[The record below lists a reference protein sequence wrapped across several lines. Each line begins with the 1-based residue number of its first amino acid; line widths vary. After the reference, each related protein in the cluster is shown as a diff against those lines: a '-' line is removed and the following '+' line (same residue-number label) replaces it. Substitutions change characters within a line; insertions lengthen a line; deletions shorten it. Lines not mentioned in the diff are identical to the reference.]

1 VKITAFFLK
10 TTRIIFFMEKSIDCL
25 YCQRNELQK
34 SLMIEVCDLRVSTL
48 FLFKEQSHPG
58 RCIVAYKDH
67 VNELFELSE
76 NDRNDFMADVSQ
88 AASAISK
95 AFSATKINYGAYS
108 DKLAHLHFHLVPKYE
123 GGFEFGGIF
132 EMNPQKTYPTDSEY
146 AQTIEKIVNC
156 L

>member
-1 VKITAFFLK
+1 
-10 TTRIIFFMEKSIDCL
+10 MEKSLDCL

-34 SLMIEVCDLRVSTL
+34 SIMIEICDLSASTL

-76 NDRNDFMADVSQ
+76 SNRNAFMADVSRT
-88 AASAISK
+88 AKAIQT
-95 AFSATKINYGAYS
+95 AFSPTKINYGAYS
-108 DKLAHLHFHLVPKYE
+108 DKLPHLHFHLVPKYE
-123 GGFEFGGIF
+123 GEFEFGGIF
-132 EMNPQKTYPTDSEY
+132 EMNPQAVYLSDEEY
-146 AQTIEKIVNC
+146 SVVIERIVKA